1 MIQILLMQ
9 KIKLNIKN
17 RMRIMDDENLPIQC
31 HPFVKSKKKK
41 LEKVKI
47 ETV

>member
-1 MIQILLMQ
+1 MIQIQLMQ
-9 KIKLNIKN
+9 KNKLNIKN
-17 RMRIMDDENLPIQC
+17 KRGIMDDENLPVQC

-47 ETV
+47 ETM